1 MATNKKIFASKKSIT
16 IFFDVEEGIR
26 DKIINHKHN
35 IQLPSSKTEKNIIQ
49 ENAKN
54 FARTEF
60 DKKYFFINIFKSK
73 NKLILYFNMLI
84 INRLGL
90 MKIIKKCVS
99 SYFYI
104 NININ
109 LIIVNIT
116 KGDNMNEEK
125 NIYEKK
131 NEDLLK
137 EGVEKIKDIL
147 ERKKKRISSE
157 LKRQHKIKEEKIK
170 NEIKKFKDEIRRK
183 NEELLKLRKEK
194 ENENKKLNDEIAQE
208 LSNKVLE
215 LKEELEI
222 DQVFKNLKK
231 NMK

>member
-1 MATNKKIFASKKSIT
+1 MSKKESKIKLLTLSIISNYLQAKLKKILYKKML
-16 IFFDVEEGIR
+16 
-26 DKIINHKHN
+26 KIS
-35 IQLPSSKTEKNIIQ
+35 QV
-49 ENAKN
+49 
-54 FARTEF
+54 
-60 DKKYFFINIFKSK
+60 
-73 NKLILYFNMLI
+73 I

-125 NIYEKK
+125 NIYEKT
-131 NEDLLK
+131 NEDLLE